1 MLVDWVFFQACPF
14 VAIKCTAIHNIAVN
28 VHKLA
33 KLYREVP
40 KVTNPAPKAAIE
52 FQKCEN
58 TKGRDPPKITILRLK
73 IISLFA
79 RSNEN

>member
-1 MLVDWVFFQACPF
+1 M
-14 VAIKCTAIHNIAVN
+14 
-28 VHKLA
+28 HKLA

-40 KVTNPAPKAAIE
+40 KVTNPTPKAAIK

-58 TKGRDPPKITILRLK
+58 TKSRDPPKITILRLK
-73 IISLFA
+73 TISLFT